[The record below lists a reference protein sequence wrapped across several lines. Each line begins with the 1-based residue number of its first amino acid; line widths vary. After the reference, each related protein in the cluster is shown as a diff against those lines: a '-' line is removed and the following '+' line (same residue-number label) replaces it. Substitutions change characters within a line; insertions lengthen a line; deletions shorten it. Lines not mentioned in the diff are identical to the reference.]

1 MVAVVAMARV
11 MMPPRAAAGVAGGK
25 RDASSEDKS
34 GLDASDGGFLHMRRV
49 GRVRSIATYPLKGA
63 RGQTLDRSV
72 RPPRATGSSRSCG
85 TRTSSSSGPVRA
97 MAMRRTTRSTR
108 ERYSPPAKGRTPA
121 ITATRCR
128 EKTPALRTLLFPPR
142 RAPAKHATDLSSIHQ
157 PQHLFHQLITDPS
170 MVRYGVT
177 MLGDTGIAVVDVA
190 TGATLVSCLDVSD
203 ASQRQKIEAFFG
215 DALET
220 SSESAPPSLVRAAG
234 HSFANVGGRPYEHV
248 LHLNAEPTVRECYEE
263 LVGGND
269 DTAVRELDLES
280 LESFA
285 LRFRP
290 NIVIEDAGD
299 GSLKPWSE
307 LGWCGHDVRVG
318 PEVVLRINEPT
329 IRCPSTRVRYDD
341 SDAPGGTAVN
351 VEPDVAL
358 RSAFPDLRAGI
369 FGKET
374 LLAEKGSYLGLYAT
388 VIQGGTMSPG
398 DDIVVIG

>member
-63 RGQTLDRSV
+63 RGQTLDRAKVSLGSST
-72 RPPRATGSSRSCG
+72 PRDREFALLRHENIEQFWASAGDGDATNDAVHAGKILATGEGKDPGHHSN
-85 TRTSSSSGPVRA
+85 
-97 MAMRRTTRSTR
+97 
-108 ERYSPPAKGRTPA
+108 K
-121 ITATRCR
+121 
-128 EKTPALRTLLFPPR
+128 
-142 RAPAKHATDLSSIHQ
+142 
-157 PQHLFHQLITDPS
+157 HLFHQLITDPS

-177 MLGDTGIAVVDVA
+177 MLGDAGIAVVDVA
-190 TGATLVSCLDVSD
+190 TGATLVSCQDVSD

-269 DTAVRELDLES
+269 DTAVRELDLEF

>member
-1 MVAVVAMARV
+1 
-11 MMPPRAAAGVAGGK
+11 
-25 RDASSEDKS
+25 
-34 GLDASDGGFLHMRRV
+34 
-49 GRVRSIATYPLKGA
+49 
-63 RGQTLDRSV
+63 
-72 RPPRATGSSRSCG
+72 
-85 TRTSSSSGPVRA
+85 
-97 MAMRRTTRSTR
+97 
-108 ERYSPPAKGRTPA
+108 
-121 ITATRCR
+121 
-128 EKTPALRTLLFPPR
+128 
-142 RAPAKHATDLSSIHQ
+142 
-157 PQHLFHQLITDPS
+157 

-177 MLGDTGIAVVDVA
+177 MLGDAGIAVVDVA
-190 TGATLVSCLDVSD
+190 TGTTLVSCQDVSD

-269 DTAVRELDLES
+269 TAVRDRDGDLES
-280 LESFA
+280 LDAFA

-341 SDAPGGTAVN
+341 SDVSPGGTAVS

-358 RSAFPDLRAGI
+358 RSAFPSLRAGI

>member
-1 MVAVVAMARV
+1 
-11 MMPPRAAAGVAGGK
+11 
-25 RDASSEDKS
+25 
-34 GLDASDGGFLHMRRV
+34 
-49 GRVRSIATYPLKGA
+49 
-63 RGQTLDRSV
+63 
-72 RPPRATGSSRSCG
+72 
-85 TRTSSSSGPVRA
+85 
-97 MAMRRTTRSTR
+97 
-108 ERYSPPAKGRTPA
+108 
-121 ITATRCR
+121 
-128 EKTPALRTLLFPPR
+128 
-142 RAPAKHATDLSSIHQ
+142 
-157 PQHLFHQLITDPS
+157 

-177 MLGDTGIAVVDVA
+177 MLGDAGIAVVDVA
-190 TGATLVSCLDVSD
+190 TGATLVSCQDVSD

-269 DTAVRELDLES
+269 TAVRDRDGDLES
-280 LESFA
+280 LDAFA

-341 SDAPGGTAVN
+341 SDVSPGGTAVS

-358 RSAFPDLRAGI
+358 RSAFPSLRAGI

>member
-1 MVAVVAMARV
+1 
-11 MMPPRAAAGVAGGK
+11 
-25 RDASSEDKS
+25 
-34 GLDASDGGFLHMRRV
+34 
-49 GRVRSIATYPLKGA
+49 
-63 RGQTLDRSV
+63 
-72 RPPRATGSSRSCG
+72 
-85 TRTSSSSGPVRA
+85 
-97 MAMRRTTRSTR
+97 
-108 ERYSPPAKGRTPA
+108 
-121 ITATRCR
+121 
-128 EKTPALRTLLFPPR
+128 
-142 RAPAKHATDLSSIHQ
+142 
-157 PQHLFHQLITDPS
+157 
-170 MVRYGVT
+170 MVRYGVA
-177 MLGDTGIAVVDVA
+177 MLGDAGIAVVDAA
-190 TGATLVSCLDVSD
+190 TGKTLVSCQDVSD
-203 ASQRQKIEAFFG
+203 ASQRAKIEAFFG
-215 DALET
+215 DVLET

-248 LHLNAEPTVRECYEE
+248 LHLNAAPTVARCYEE
-263 LVGGND
+263 LI
-269 DTAVRELDLES
+269 DTAVQDGDLES

-374 LLAEKGSYLGLYAT
+374 LLSEKGSYLGLYAT

>member
-1 MVAVVAMARV
+1 
-11 MMPPRAAAGVAGGK
+11 
-25 RDASSEDKS
+25 
-34 GLDASDGGFLHMRRV
+34 
-49 GRVRSIATYPLKGA
+49 
-63 RGQTLDRSV
+63 
-72 RPPRATGSSRSCG
+72 
-85 TRTSSSSGPVRA
+85 
-97 MAMRRTTRSTR
+97 
-108 ERYSPPAKGRTPA
+108 
-121 ITATRCR
+121 
-128 EKTPALRTLLFPPR
+128 
-142 RAPAKHATDLSSIHQ
+142 
-157 PQHLFHQLITDPS
+157 

-177 MLGDTGIAVVDVA
+177 MLGDAGIAVVDVA

-203 ASQRQKIEAFFG
+203 AAERQKIEAFFG

-269 DTAVRELDLES
+269 TAVRDRDGDLES
-280 LESFA
+280 LDAFA

-341 SDAPGGTAVN
+341 SDVSPGGTAVS

-358 RSAFPDLRAGI
+358 RSAFPSLRAGI

>member
-1 MVAVVAMARV
+1 
-11 MMPPRAAAGVAGGK
+11 
-25 RDASSEDKS
+25 
-34 GLDASDGGFLHMRRV
+34 
-49 GRVRSIATYPLKGA
+49 
-63 RGQTLDRSV
+63 
-72 RPPRATGSSRSCG
+72 
-85 TRTSSSSGPVRA
+85 
-97 MAMRRTTRSTR
+97 
-108 ERYSPPAKGRTPA
+108 
-121 ITATRCR
+121 
-128 EKTPALRTLLFPPR
+128 
-142 RAPAKHATDLSSIHQ
+142 
-157 PQHLFHQLITDPS
+157 
-170 MVRYGVT
+170 MVRYGVA
-177 MLGDTGIAVVDVA
+177 MLGDAGIAVVDAA
-190 TGATLVSCLDVSD
+190 TGKTLVSCQDVSD
-203 ASQRQKIEAFFG
+203 ASQRAKIEAFFG
-215 DALET
+215 DVLET
-220 SSESAPPSLVRAAG
+220 SSEATPPSLVRAAG

-248 LHLNAEPTVRECYEE
+248 LHLNAAPTVARCYEE
-263 LVGGND
+263 LI
-269 DTAVRELDLES
+269 DTAVRDGDLES

-307 LGWCGHDVRVG
+307 MGWCGHDVRVG

-374 LLAEKGSYLGLYAT
+374 LLSEKGSYLGLYAT
-388 VIQGGTMSPG
+388 VIQEGTMSPG

>member
-1 MVAVVAMARV
+1 M
-11 MMPPRAAAGVAGGK
+11 
-25 RDASSEDKS
+25 
-34 GLDASDGGFLHMRRV
+34 L
-49 GRVRSIATYPLKGA
+49 
-63 RGQTLDRSV
+63 
-72 RPPRATGSSRSCG
+72 
-85 TRTSSSSGPVRA
+85 
-97 MAMRRTTRSTR
+97 
-108 ERYSPPAKGRTPA
+108 
-121 ITATRCR
+121 
-128 EKTPALRTLLFPPR
+128 
-142 RAPAKHATDLSSIHQ
+142 
-157 PQHLFHQLITDPS
+157 
-170 MVRYGVT
+170 RYGVT
-177 MLGDTGIAVVDVA
+177 MLGDAGIAVVDVA
-190 TGATLVSCLDVSD
+190 TGATLVSCQDVSD

-269 DTAVRELDLES
+269 TAVRDRDGDLES
-280 LESFA
+280 LDAFA

>member
-1 MVAVVAMARV
+1 
-11 MMPPRAAAGVAGGK
+11 
-25 RDASSEDKS
+25 
-34 GLDASDGGFLHMRRV
+34 
-49 GRVRSIATYPLKGA
+49 
-63 RGQTLDRSV
+63 
-72 RPPRATGSSRSCG
+72 
-85 TRTSSSSGPVRA
+85 
-97 MAMRRTTRSTR
+97 
-108 ERYSPPAKGRTPA
+108 
-121 ITATRCR
+121 
-128 EKTPALRTLLFPPR
+128 
-142 RAPAKHATDLSSIHQ
+142 
-157 PQHLFHQLITDPS
+157 

-177 MLGDTGIAVVDVA
+177 MLGDAGIAVVDVA
-190 TGATLVSCLDVSD
+190 PGATLVSCQDVSD

-269 DTAVRELDLES
+269 TAVRDRDGDLES
-280 LESFA
+280 LDAFA

-341 SDAPGGTAVN
+341 SDVSPGGTAVS

-358 RSAFPDLRAGI
+358 RSAFPSLRAGI

>member
-1 MVAVVAMARV
+1 
-11 MMPPRAAAGVAGGK
+11 
-25 RDASSEDKS
+25 
-34 GLDASDGGFLHMRRV
+34 
-49 GRVRSIATYPLKGA
+49 
-63 RGQTLDRSV
+63 
-72 RPPRATGSSRSCG
+72 
-85 TRTSSSSGPVRA
+85 
-97 MAMRRTTRSTR
+97 
-108 ERYSPPAKGRTPA
+108 
-121 ITATRCR
+121 
-128 EKTPALRTLLFPPR
+128 
-142 RAPAKHATDLSSIHQ
+142 
-157 PQHLFHQLITDPS
+157 
-170 MVRYGVT
+170 MVRYGVA
-177 MLGDTGIAVVDVA
+177 MLGDAGIAVVDAA
-190 TGATLVSCLDVSD
+190 TGKTLVSCQDVSD
-203 ASQRQKIEAFFG
+203 ASQRAKIEAFFG
-215 DALET
+215 DVLET

-248 LHLNAEPTVRECYEE
+248 LHLNAAPTVARCYEE
-263 LVGGND
+263 LI
-269 DTAVRELDLES
+269 DTAVRDGDLES

-307 LGWCGHDVRVG
+307 MGWCGHDVRVG

-358 RSAFPDLRAGI
+358 RSAFSDLRAGI

-374 LLAEKGSYLGLYAT
+374 LLSEKGSYLGLYAT
-388 VIQGGTMSPG
+388 VIQEGTMSPG

>member
-1 MVAVVAMARV
+1 
-11 MMPPRAAAGVAGGK
+11 
-25 RDASSEDKS
+25 
-34 GLDASDGGFLHMRRV
+34 
-49 GRVRSIATYPLKGA
+49 
-63 RGQTLDRSV
+63 
-72 RPPRATGSSRSCG
+72 
-85 TRTSSSSGPVRA
+85 
-97 MAMRRTTRSTR
+97 
-108 ERYSPPAKGRTPA
+108 
-121 ITATRCR
+121 
-128 EKTPALRTLLFPPR
+128 
-142 RAPAKHATDLSSIHQ
+142 
-157 PQHLFHQLITDPS
+157 

-177 MLGDTGIAVVDVA
+177 MLGDTGIAVVDAA
-190 TGATLVSCLDVSD
+190 TGKTLVSCQDVSD
-203 ASQRQKIEAFFG
+203 ASQRAKIEAFFG
-215 DALET
+215 DVLET

-248 LHLNAEPTVRECYEE
+248 LHLNAAPTVARCYEE
-263 LVGGND
+263 LI
-269 DTAVRELDLES
+269 DTAVRDGDLES

-307 LGWCGHDVRVG
+307 MGWCGHDVRVG

-358 RSAFPDLRAGI
+358 RSAFSDLRAGI

-374 LLAEKGSYLGLYAT
+374 LLSEKGSYLGLYAT

>member
-1 MVAVVAMARV
+1 
-11 MMPPRAAAGVAGGK
+11 
-25 RDASSEDKS
+25 
-34 GLDASDGGFLHMRRV
+34 
-49 GRVRSIATYPLKGA
+49 
-63 RGQTLDRSV
+63 
-72 RPPRATGSSRSCG
+72 
-85 TRTSSSSGPVRA
+85 
-97 MAMRRTTRSTR
+97 
-108 ERYSPPAKGRTPA
+108 
-121 ITATRCR
+121 
-128 EKTPALRTLLFPPR
+128 
-142 RAPAKHATDLSSIHQ
+142 
-157 PQHLFHQLITDPS
+157 
-170 MVRYGVT
+170 MVRYGVA
-177 MLGDTGIAVVDVA
+177 MLGDAGIAVVDAA
-190 TGATLVSCLDVSD
+190 TGKTLVSCQDVSD
-203 ASQRQKIEAFFG
+203 ASQRAKIEAFFG
-215 DALET
+215 DVLET

-248 LHLNAEPTVRECYEE
+248 LHLNAAPTVARCYEE
-263 LVGGND
+263 LI
-269 DTAVRELDLES
+269 DTAVRDGDLES

-307 LGWCGHDVRVG
+307 MGWCGHDVRVG

-374 LLAEKGSYLGLYAT
+374 LLSEKGSYLGLYAT